1 METLLFLSDT
11 FTSNVAKAVGS
22 SSSCIQEASTNCQN
36 VIVVAIICGTIV
48 LITLIVA
55 VSLLVYFR
63 IKNSKLGKQ
72 QEAERIKEKEDKWF
86 SLRKEY
92 QSAILSILKLK
103 ETPNQK
109 EDTLVERKAES
120 EEQKDDSKEKYIKE
134 LRDCIKWIDSQM
146 K

>member
-22 SSSCIQEASTNCQN
+22 SSPCIQEASTNCQN